1 MIKNYY
7 VHIEMDMLSRFN
19 KVQAYSFVRN
29 IKKFILSS
37 MRLRGKFEGMFQV
50 WSFDK
55 IFVVN

>member
-1 MIKNYY
+1 
-7 VHIEMDMLSRFN
+7 MLSRFN